1 MRNAFA
7 DEIMKIAAADERV
20 VLLMGDIGN
29 RLFDKFRAA
38 YPLRFYNCGV
48 AEGNMVSMAAGLASC
63 GLRPVCYTITPFI
76 TYRVMEQ
83 IRLDMCYH
91 RQPVVVVGTGAG
103 LSYASLGATHHS
115 LEDLGMLRLLP
126 HLKVTC
132 PGDAMELRAILR
144 ESLLQNDPVYMRI
157 GKKGEPV
164 VHKDVPPLRLGH
176 ALVLRDRGR
185 IALLSAGNML
195 PIALTV
201 ADSLASHGH
210 ETRVY
215 SFHTIKPLDT
225 ELLSS
230 LGASCDL
237 LVTMEEHAAMGG
249 LGSAVAEWLAAA
261 RPAKAPR
268 LVCCGT
274 PDEFMHEAGEQEHAR
289 HLFGLDAASI
299 TARILKSV

>member
-7 DEIMKIAAADERV
+7 DEITKLAADDDRI

-38 YPLRFYNCGV
+38 YPHRFYNCGV
-48 AEGNMVSMAAGLASC
+48 AEGNMVSMAAGLAAC

-83 IRLDMCYH
+83 IRLDLCYH
-91 RQPVVVVGTGAG
+91 HQPVVVVGTGAG

-115 LEDLGMLRLLP
+115 LEDIGMLRLLP
-126 HLKVTC
+126 HLKITC
-132 PGDAMELRAILR
+132 PGDAMELRAVLR
-144 ESLLQNDPVYMRI
+144 AAFQQDDPVYMRI

-164 VHKDVPPLRLGH
+164 VHDDVPPLHLGK
-176 ALVLRDRGR
+176 ALALRDHGR

-195 PIALTV
+195 PSTLEV
-201 ADSLASHGH
+201 ADALAERGK
-210 ETRVY
+210 EARVY
-215 SFHTIKPLDT
+215 SFHTVKPLDASLLT
-225 ELLSS
+225 ELA
-230 LGASCDL
+230 GSCDL
-237 LVTMEEHAAMGG
+237 LVTIEEHAVLGG
-249 LGSAVAEWLAAA
+249 LGSAVAEWLAAQ

-268 LVCCGT
+268 LLCCGT

-299 TARILKSV
+299 TTRILQVA

>member
-7 DEIMKIAAADERV
+7 DEITRLALADDRI

-38 YPLRFYNCGV
+38 FPGRFYNCGV
-48 AEGNMVSMAAGLASC
+48 AESNMVSMAAGLAAC
-63 GLRPVCYTITPFI
+63 GLRPVCYTITPFV

-83 IRLDMCYH
+83 IRLDLCYH
-91 RQPVVVVGTGAG
+91 RQPVVVVGTGSG

-115 LEDLGMLRLLP
+115 LEDMGMLRLLP

-132 PGDAMELRAILR
+132 PGDAMELRAVLR
-144 ESLLQNDPVYMRI
+144 AALRQNEPLYMRI

-164 VHKDVPPLRLGH
+164 VHPDVPPLALGE
-176 ALVLRDRGR
+176 ALVLRSQGR

-195 PIALTV
+195 PTALAV
-201 ADSLASHGH
+201 ADGLK
-210 ETRVY
+210 TRGQEARVC
-215 SFHTIKPLDT
+215 SFHTLKPLDT
-225 ELLSS
+225 RLLAEL
-230 LGASCDL
+230 ANSCDL
-237 LVTMEEHAAMGG
+237 LVTMEEHAVSGG
-249 LGSAVAEWLAAA
+249 LGSAVAEWMAAA
-261 RPAKAPR
+261 RPARPPR

-289 HLFGLDAASI
+289 HLFGLDVAGI
-299 TARILKSV
+299 TERVLHQA